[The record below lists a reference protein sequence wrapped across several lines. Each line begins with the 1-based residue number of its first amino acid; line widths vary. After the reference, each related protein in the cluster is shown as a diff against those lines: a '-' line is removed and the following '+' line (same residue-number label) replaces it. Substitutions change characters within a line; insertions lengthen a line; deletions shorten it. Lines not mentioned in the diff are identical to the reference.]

1 MRWSIKK
8 HFFAIAKKLKYFFQ
22 NKEAT
27 SLSTSKK
34 QSEAVKMNTIKTA
47 TLSNVEPVCVDGEG
61 TQHSYVPRTIRTAR
75 DAYAASLHIIFSH
88 VADFHAVVITIIAEK
103 YGIPEEEIFETVRAD
118 PRFGS
123 LVADPVV
130 QSMSY
135 FDEDD
140 LSNAM
145 KKMKMDE
152 VAVSGVA
159 AAHVAMEPIA
169 PLTAAPAAKKPA
181 KRVLKKTKVISL
193 ADE

>member
-1 MRWSIKK
+1 
-8 HFFAIAKKLKYFFQ
+8 
-22 NKEAT
+22 
-27 SLSTSKK
+27 
-34 QSEAVKMNTIKTA
+34 MNTIKTA
-47 TLSNVEPVCVDGEG
+47 TLSKVEPVCVDEDG

-88 VADFHAVVITIIAEK
+88 VADFHAVMITIIAEK
-103 YGIPEEEIFETVRAD
+103 YGIPEEDIFNTVRAD

-152 VAVSGVA
+152 EIAEPV
-159 AAHVAMEPIA
+159 AHVAAEPIA
-169 PLTAAPAAKKPA
+169 PLTAAPAAKKLA
-181 KRVLKKTKVISL
+181 KRTLKKTKVISL

>member
-1 MRWSIKK
+1 
-8 HFFAIAKKLKYFFQ
+8 
-22 NKEAT
+22 
-27 SLSTSKK
+27 
-34 QSEAVKMNTIKTA
+34 MNTIKTA
-47 TLSNVEPVCVDGEG
+47 TLSKVEPVCVDEDG
-61 TQHSYVPRTIRTAR
+61 TQHSYVPRTIRAAR

-123 LVADPVV
+123 MVADPVV

-145 KKMKMDE
+145 KKMKMDDAAGAAE
-152 VAVSGVA
+152 SGV
-159 AAHVAMEPIA
+159 P
-169 PLTAAPAAKKPA
+169 APAPAVKKPA
-181 KRVLKKTKVISL
+181 KRTLKKTKVISL

>member
-1 MRWSIKK
+1 
-8 HFFAIAKKLKYFFQ
+8 
-22 NKEAT
+22 
-27 SLSTSKK
+27 
-34 QSEAVKMNTIKTA
+34 MNTIKTA
-47 TLSNVEPVCVDGEG
+47 TLSKVEPTFVDADG
-61 TQHSYVPRTIRTAR
+61 TQHSYVPRSVTTAR

-88 VADFHAVVITIIAEK
+88 VADFHAVMITIIAEK
-103 YGIPEEEIFETVRAD
+103 YGIPEEDIFDTVRAD
-118 PRFGS
+118 PRFTS
-123 LVADPVV
+123 LVTAPVV

-152 VAVSGVA
+152 ELAEPAAAAAVSGVPA
-159 AAHVAMEPIA
+159 VHVAVEPMA
-169 PLTAAPAAKKPA
+169 PLTAAPAVKKPA